1 MGCRPGRYSSSSCPI
16 ALTNSGDEMTKLSGW
31 ILAIYVLVITG
42 IAAYEYAVID
52 RLQWIIRMLLA
63 GSSQ

>member
-1 MGCRPGRYSSSSCPI
+1 
-16 ALTNSGDEMTKLSGW
+16 MTKLSGW

-63 GSSQ
+63 GSPN